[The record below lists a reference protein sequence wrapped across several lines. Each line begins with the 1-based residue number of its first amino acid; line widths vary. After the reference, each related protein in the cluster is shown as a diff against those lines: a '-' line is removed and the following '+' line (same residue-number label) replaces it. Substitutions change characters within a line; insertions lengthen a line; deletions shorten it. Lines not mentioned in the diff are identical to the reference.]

1 MGHTILVTTPKLAKG
16 GADVLAA
23 AGCRVL
29 YVSQDQP
36 AGDLKQLIA
45 GEPVDGI
52 ISRTLPLGAELI
64 ASAPRLKAISR
75 HGIGYDNVDIAAAAQ
90 RAIPVSIAAGSN
102 AQSVAE
108 LALGLMLALARNIT
122 PANAAIREGAWP
134 RSGAGMQL
142 AGKTLGLIGYG
153 RIARLLAGMAKSI
166 GMTVLAYDPAGQRDD
181 VPKAESIE
189 GLLAHADIIS
199 LHCPLT
205 DATCNLIDAKAIALM
220 RPGAILIN
228 TARGGLIDEAALAAA
243 LNAGQLAGAGLDT
256 LAEEPPARSNPLL
269 ARSDVLLTP
278 HIGGNTDAALDATA
292 RSAAENLLA
301 LLDGTPID
309 PALVVNKHLFDY
321 TGAR

>member
-1 MGHTILVTTPKLAKG
+1 MSHTILVTTPKLAKG
-16 GADVLAA
+16 GVDVLAA

-29 YVSQDQP
+29 YVGQDQP
-36 AGDLKQLIA
+36 AADLKRLLVE
-45 GEPVDGI
+45 EPVDGI

-75 HGIGYDNVDIAAAAQ
+75 HGIGYDNVDIDAAAQ

-102 AQSVAE
+102 VQSVAE
-108 LALGLMLALARNIT
+108 LALGLMLALARNINL
-122 PANAAIREGAWP
+122 ANDAIRAGAWP

-166 GMTVLAYDPAGQRDD
+166 GMTVLAHDPTGRIDD
-181 VPKAESIE
+181 VSNAESIE
-189 GLLAHADIIS
+189 GLLADADIIS

-205 DATCNLIDAKAIALM
+205 EATRNLIDARAIALM
-220 RPGAILIN
+220 RPGAIIIN

-243 LNAGQLAGAGLDT
+243 LDAGHLAGAGLDT

-269 ARSDVLLTP
+269 ARNDVLLTP

-292 RSAAENLLA
+292 RSAVENLLA
-301 LLDGTPID
+301 LLGGTPID
-309 PALVVNKHLFDY
+309 PTLVVNKHLFDY
-321 TGAR
+321 SGAR

>member
-1 MGHTILVTTPKLAKG
+1 MSHTILVTTPKLAKG
-16 GADVLAA
+16 GVDVLAA

-29 YVSQDQP
+29 YVGQDQP
-36 AGDLKQLIA
+36 AADLKRLLA
-45 GEPVDGI
+45 EEPVDGI

-64 ASAPRLKAISR
+64 ASAPSLKAISR
-75 HGIGYDNVDIAAAAQ
+75 HGIGYDNVDIDAAAR

-108 LALGLMLALARNIT
+108 LALGLMLALARRVT
-122 PANAAIREGAWP
+122 SADAAIRAGAWP

-142 AGKTLGLIGYG
+142 AGKTLGLVGYG
-153 RIARLLAGMAKSI
+153 CIARLLEGMAESI
-166 GMTVLAYDPAGQRDD
+166 GMTVLAYDPKAQIDD
-181 VPKAESIE
+181 AKKAQSIE
-189 GLLAHADIIS
+189 TLLASADVIS
-199 LHCPLT
+199 LHCPLA
-205 DATCNLIDAKAIALM
+205 DATRNLIDAGAIARM
-220 RPGAILIN
+220 RPSAILIN

-243 LNAGQLAGAGLDT
+243 LEAGQLAGAGLDT

-301 LLDGTPID
+301 LLDGSPID

-321 TGAR
+321 SGAR

>member
-1 MGHTILVTTPKLAKG
+1 MAHTILVTTPKLAKG

-23 AGCRVL
+23 AGCRML
-29 YVSQDQP
+29 YVGQDQP
-36 AGDLKQLIA
+36 AVDLGRLLA
-45 GEPVDGI
+45 EEPVDGI
-52 ISRTLPLGAELI
+52 ISRTLPLRAELI
-64 ASAPRLKAISR
+64 ASARCLRAISR
-75 HGIGYDNVDIAAAAQ
+75 HGIGYDNVDIEAAARRQ
-90 RAIPVSIAAGSN
+90 IPVSIAAGSN

-108 LALGLMLALARNIT
+108 LALGLMLALARNV
-122 PANAAIREGAWP
+122 ASGNAAIRAGEWP

-166 GMTVLAYDPAGQRDD
+166 GMTVLAYDPTGPIDQANR
-181 VPKAESIE
+181 AESIDA
-189 GLLAHADIIS
+189 LLSAADIIS

-205 DATCNLIDAKAIALM
+205 NATRNLIDARAIALM
-220 RPGAILIN
+220 RPRAILIN
-228 TARGGLIDEAALAAA
+228 TARGGLIDESALAAA
-243 LNAGQLAGAGLDT
+243 LDAGRLAGAGLDT
-256 LAEEPPARSNPLL
+256 LAEEPPSRSNPLL

-321 TGAR
+321 SGAR